1 MRFRTANRTHFA
13 WKRFRG
19 THPEKPRE
27 GADFMADADQSTN
40 LADSINNA
48 LTPLADAVSSV
59 IFFSVNVAGVSMPLV
74 VAWLGIAAIVITF
87 YLRFINLRGF
97 RHGWSLLIKPR
108 HSEGAKG
115 EISHFEALSSAL
127 SGTVGLGNIASVPV
141 AITLGGPGAVFWM
154 ILIGFFGMSA
164 KFAECALAVKYRKEL
179 PDGRILGGP
188 MFYIEAALARIGLKT
203 LGKAAAIFFAIMA
216 IGASISVFQV
226 NQAHAQFANVTG
238 LAAPI
243 TFGVIISALVGV
255 VIIGGI
261 RRIGRVARIIV
272 PFMGLVYVS
281 AGLVIILMN
290 ISALP
295 AAIETIFLS
304 AFGLDA
310 AGGGLVGAL
319 INGMRRATY
328 SSEAGV
334 GSAAIAHAQV
344 KTKEPLSEG
353 YVALLEPFIDTVV
366 VCTIT
371 ALVVILSGAYAPYLF
386 QADVKGIEI
395 TSAAFESAFG
405 WFPYILMVASVL
417 FAFTTLV
424 SWAFYGSQAAA
435 YLFGATRRVDIA
447 FKLLLCLALSTGA
460 AVSLSAIIDFIDSML
475 FAMAIP
481 NLLAVYLLLP
491 ELRRDIKDYEAR
503 HGLSKPVRPD

>member
-1 MRFRTANRTHFA
+1 
-13 WKRFRG
+13 
-19 THPEKPRE
+19 
-27 GADFMADADQSTN
+27 MADAQDAAQAG
-40 LADSINNA
+40 LAEQIDEA
-48 LTPLADAVSSV
+48 LKPVADFVSSI
-59 IFFSVNVAGVSMPLV
+59 IFYSVDIAGVSMPVV
-74 VAWLGIAAIVITF
+74 VAWLGIAAIIITAA
-87 YLRFINLRGF
+87 LGFINLRGF
-97 RHGWSLLIKPR
+97 RHGWSLLLRPR
-108 HSEGAKG
+108 HADGAKG

-141 AITLGGPGAVFWM
+141 AIALGGPGAVFWM
-154 ILIGFFGMSA
+154 IVIGFFGMSA
-164 KFAECALAVKYRKEL
+164 KFAECALAVKYRKVL
-179 PDGRILGGP
+179 PDGRIIGGP
-188 MFYIEAALARIGLKT
+188 MFYIEAVLGRMGMKT

-216 IGASISVFQV
+216 MGASISVFQV

-238 LAAPI
+238 VAAPI
-243 TFGVIISALVGV
+243 TFGIIISTLVAI

-272 PFMGLVYVS
+272 PFMGAIYLG
-281 AGLVIILMN
+281 AGLIIIFMN
-290 ISALP
+290 IPALP
-295 AAIETIFLS
+295 AAVQTILSS

-344 KTKEPLSEG
+344 KTNEPLSEG
-353 YVALLEPFIDTVV
+353 YVALLEPFIDTIV

-371 ALVVILSGAYAPYLF
+371 ALVVVITGAYAPYLF
-386 QADVKGIEI
+386 DPDVRGIEI

-405 WFPYILMVASVL
+405 WFPYILMVASIL

-435 YLFGATRRVDIA
+435 YLFGPTRTVDVT
-447 FKLLLCLALSTGA
+447 FKVVLCLMLSTGA
-460 AVSLSAIIDFIDSML
+460 AISLSSIIDFIDSML

-481 NLLAVYLLLP
+481 NILALYLLLP
-491 ELRRDIKDYEAR
+491 ELRRDVKAYQKKY
-503 HGLSKPVRPD
+503 GV